1 MKISAPELLKL
12 LGVPRWKP
20 TFTYLSINRGGGP
33 GGRTPHKIRE
43 IRVTTSKI
51 DPEDF
56 SLGKNGS
63 STPVHK

>member
-1 MKISAPELLKL
+1 METHL
-12 LGVPRWKP
+12 
-20 TFTYLSINRGGGP
+20 YLPKHKQGGGP

-63 STPVHK
+63 STPVHKWQREYIFKYINP